1 MDSSIEF
8 TTAYPLWIV
17 ILGALLLWM
26 GFLWK
31 EWQGWADQCFWLH
44 SLVSLLAVFALA
56 AIALRPAL
64 SHKTEDAVV
73 LQTDGYQE
81 SQLDSLMA
89 SKPGLEPLVYVPGK
103 DIREQVK
110 DVSTV
115 FVIGDG
121 LASSDFGQ
129 IADKSVVLLP
139 NKLPQGVQ
147 EVFYSNQLV
156 AGDTLSLSGYYQNT
170 GQNSTLVLTDDN
182 ATALDSIVV
191 RQAKKTGFQLKTVTK
206 TAGNFVY
213 RLLEK
218 NGTGEVL
225 RQEPIPFRV
234 HEPEK
239 MRVVI
244 LNEFPSFETKY
255 LKNFLAEEG
264 HEVMVRSQ
272 ITTKKYKF
280 EYLNTSQM
288 PLYRLREE
296 VLANVDILL
305 VDTETFLGFSRSA
318 KGILDHAVKNGLGLF
333 LQPSERLLA
342 ASSNHLSQM
351 LSKVN
356 GPKSATMGLLGSK
369 VEKYPFTIGRS
380 TQATEMQIGTY
391 GVVLQQGQGRMATTI
406 LRNTFQL
413 KLKGESDTYRQIW
426 TSLLE
431 SVAKPEQATIHFND
445 PTNFAFLG
453 RPFTIGLQSQ
463 KSPKMQHGDGYLIA
477 VSQHP
482 ENREQWSATTIP
494 KKIGWNTV
502 SVEQDSL
509 ATYSYYVMEPNH
521 WQTVQRFQR
530 NRANRRFFANG
541 NKVEA
546 MNVVY
551 REIPL
556 YWFFMLFLGCSAYLW
571 LYPKLGR

>member
-31 EWQGWADQCFWLH
+31 EWQGWADQHFWLH

-89 SKPGLEPLVYVPGK
+89 AKPGLEPLVYVPGK
-103 DIREQVK
+103 NIREQVK

-129 IADKSVVLLP
+129 IADKNVVLLP

-170 GQNSTLVLTDDN
+170 GRNSTLVLTDGTG
-182 ATALDSIVV
+182 TALDSIVV
-191 RQAKKTGFQLKTVTK
+191 HQAKKTGFQLKTVTK

-272 ITTKKYKF
+272 ITNKKYKF

-288 PLYRLREE
+288 PLYRLTEE

-305 VDTETFLGFSRSA
+305 VDTETFLGFSRST

-333 LQPSERLLA
+333 LQPSERLLT

-369 VEKYPFTIGRS
+369 VEKYPFTIGRP

-391 GVVLQQGQGRMATTI
+391 GVVFQQGQGRMATTI

-431 SVAKPEQATIHFND
+431 SVAKQEQATIHFND
-445 PTNFAFLG
+445 HTNFAFLG

-530 NRANRRFFANG
+530 NRVNRRFFANG